1 MLGISIYPNL
11 INVDECKK
19 YIELAHQNGFK
30 RIFTN
35 FIEVDSEDDL
45 KKFKDVCNFAK
56 DKGFE
61 IIFDVNP
68 VVFETLKKQIK
79 DPLLFFKEMGG
90 TGIRMDEEF
99 DGKFEAEFTR
109 NKYDMKLEVNA
120 SATTGLIDNI
130 IKHNGNLNNI
140 IACHNFYP
148 QSYTALDR
156 KLFEDKCKYY
166 KSLGIRVAAFIG
178 SQSKK
183 AIGPWPLKE
192 GLPTIEEHRNLSI
205 VEQAKDFMASNLLD
219 DIIIS
224 NQPASEKE
232 LKDLSVLKENS
243 FNFTIK
249 LENNISKTEYDALFN
264 SEVEYLGKKISNNV
278 RQDYSPYMIRC
289 SAPRIKY
296 SKSPIKA
303 KKLSIKNF
311 KIGDVLV
318 LNQLSGRYNGE
329 VQIVIKEMP
338 YDKRKNL
345 VGKISNF
352 DKTLLKYIEPNKP
365 INFIK
370 GK

>member
-11 INVDECKK
+11 IDINECKK

-35 FIEVDSEDDL
+35 FIEIESDDDL
-45 KKFKDVCNFAK
+45 NKFKDVCNFAK

-61 IIFDVNP
+61 IIIDVNP
-68 VVFETLKKQIK
+68 IVFETLKNKVK
-79 DPLLFFKEMGG
+79 DPLQFFKEIGG

-99 DGKFEAEFTR
+99 DGKFEADFTK
-109 NKYDMKLEVNA
+109 NKYGLKLEVNA
-120 SATTGLIDNI
+120 SSTTGLIDNI
-130 IKHNGNLNNI
+130 IKYNGNLNNI

-148 QSYTALDR
+148 QSYTGLDR
-156 KLFEDKCKYY
+156 KLFEEKCKYY

-205 VEQAKDFMASNLLD
+205 VDQAKDFMASNLLD

-224 NQPASEKE
+224 NQPASERELKE
-232 LKDLSVLKENS
+232 LSQLKENS
-243 FNFTIK
+243 FNFSIK
-249 LENNISKTEYDALFN
+249 LENNISQVEYDSIFN
-264 SEVEYLGKKISNNV
+264 SEVEYLGKIISNHV
-278 RQDYSPYMIRC
+278 RQDYSSYMIRC
-289 SAPRIKY
+289 SAPRIKF
-296 SKSPIKA
+296 SKNPIKA
-303 KKLSIKNF
+303 RKLNTKTF
-311 KIGDVLV
+311 KVGDVLV
-318 LNQLSGRYNGE
+318 LNELSGRYNGE
-329 VQIVIKEMP
+329 VQIITKEIP

-345 VGKISNF
+345 VGRISSF
-352 DKTLLKYIEPNKP
+352 DKKLLKYIEPNKP

-370 GK
+370 IK